1 MNTTTTLNDYQ
12 KDLLNKLEVSISK
25 THKVRAN
32 IKVSL
37 IHPRNCLYMNTSSKA
52 TKDENHHLW
61 YDQSTNQW
69 SWQVT
74 YCKGF
79 NSKRIPIRLSTQDVV
94 VARKM
99 RDLLY
104 HTKEL
109 NECIYNSYKN
119 KDLKRHSK
127 LKVLASLI
135 ASGNYDLT
143 SIIEIFKL

>member
-1 MNTTTTLNDYQ
+1 MNPTITLSDYQ
-12 KDLLNKLEVSISK
+12 KDLINKLEDSIS
-25 THKVRAN
+25 TSHKARAK

-37 IHPRNCLYMNTSSKA
+37 THARNCLYMNTSSKA

-74 YCKGF
+74 YCSGF

-104 HTKEL
+104 YTKEL
-109 NECIYNSYKN
+109 NEFIFNSYKN
-119 KDLKRHSK
+119 KNLKRQPK

-135 ASGNYDLT
+135 ASGNDDLT
-143 SIIEIFKL
+143 NIIEIFKL